1 MIAAAI
7 REGLAEVA
15 KAIEAASDDMAT
27 VLEAAIGNQD
37 ATLVGID
44 SEISA
49 TGRQLNDRLRG
60 IEVALEALLEELRQS
75 RPTKG
80 RPCRRGT

>member
-15 KAIEAASDDMAT
+15 AAIEAASDDTAT
-27 VLEAAIGNQD
+27 VIEAAIGNLD

-44 SEISA
+44 SEIA
-49 TGRQLNDRLRG
+49 ANGRQLNERLRG
-60 IEVALEALLEELRQS
+60 VEVLLEQLVDELRN
-75 RPTKG
+75 RPARGK
-80 RPCRRGT
+80 PCRRGT